1 MGSCAQANF
10 RYWND
15 ALQTKDPA
23 AVARLYSPRDLSFLP
38 TVSPMHIS
46 KMEET
51 NDYFTA
57 FVKKDPFGTITD
69 ESVQVY
75 ENGKAY
81 LHSGM
86 YTFDLGQGSARAP
99 VEARFSYMW
108 RWEDGAWKISHHHSS
123 VRPAGHGGSK
133 PAAGQA
139 SISMYSAGS
148 QTKTPAGIDVARANF
163 RSWNHA
169 LQTKDP
175 AAVARLYSPRDLSFL
190 PTVSPMHI
198 SKMEETNQYFTAFVK
213 KDPFGTI
220 TDESVQVYE
229 NGNAYLHSGMYTFDL
244 GQGIAR
250 APVEARFSYMW
261 RWEDGAWKI
270 SHHHSSVRP
279 AGHGGSKTAS
289 ATAGCLASLDVASV
303 STVVFSHA
311 RTTVCFE
318 ILSLFL

>member
-1 MGSCAQANF
+1 MGCCAQANF

-46 KMEET
+46 KMEDT
-51 NDYFTA
+51 ND
-57 FVKKDPFGTITD
+57 
-69 ESVQVY
+69 
-75 ENGKAY
+75 
-81 LHSGM
+81 
-86 YTFDLGQGSARAP
+86 
-99 VEARFSYMW
+99 
-108 RWEDGAWKISHHHSS
+108 
-123 VRPAGHGGSK
+123 
-133 PAAGQA
+133 
-139 SISMYSAGS
+139 
-148 QTKTPAGIDVARANF
+148 
-163 RSWNHA
+163 
-169 LQTKDP
+169 
-175 AAVARLYSPRDLSFL
+175 
-190 PTVSPMHI
+190 
-198 SKMEETNQYFTAFVK
+198 YFTAFVK

-279 AGHGGSKTAS
+279 AGHGGAKTAS
-289 ATAGCLASLDVASV
+289 ATAGCLANLDVARV
-303 STVVFSHA
+303 STVVFYHA
-311 RTTVCFE
+311 RTTVYFE
-318 ILSLFL
+318 IL